1 MQNVLNYNNADL
13 INPDNVMSPNYNTSS
28 AIQDNIFFRQLGVC
42 LHS

>member
-13 INPDNVMSPNYNTSS
+13 TNPDNGMCPNYNTSS
-28 AIQDNIFFRQLGVC
+28 AIQDNIFFLQLGVC